1 MGHCSFIDACHRV
14 LSMEAFEQGSAFS
27 VSSKRS
33 RHGFFLMVS
42 KDKQSNLRRTHAMRR
57 GNCMAFSRFMLLLI
71 LLSLCAL
78 PELYNAADFTRQR
91 PNSITPGIRMFL
103 FKEIVKL
110 IDGIPRHL
118 SYYKEMGFITM
129 HLPTGDGR
137 LAEVAILWGELERP
151 WYKEIMCSIF
161 PTVGIQAPAV
171 ALQRNFRKLL
181 AIMMHDIANHL
192 HGSVEVIQGRYTM
205 SYTVAEKNNNV
216 DTVSTGLGD
225 PKTASSNNITNV
237 YNINQFQHDPDWGFY
252 NAPNCD
258 IYKTCRRSAPH
269 GFHQG
274 VLRIGEVLVS
284 TNGEYFAKIQ
294 NDCNFVV
301 YKGDAMKDDTSH
313 PVWDSGTVGA
323 GAGCF
328 VRLQM
333 DGNLVLYDQNFKVI
347 WTYGFYCKRP
357 CWLALAL
364 CLQNNGLLTV
374 ENTDGERMTL
384 WFSKPGFHH

>member
-1 MGHCSFIDACHRV
+1 
-14 LSMEAFEQGSAFS
+14 
-27 VSSKRS
+27 
-33 RHGFFLMVS
+33 
-42 KDKQSNLRRTHAMRR
+42 
-57 GNCMAFSRFMLLLI
+57 MAFSRFMLLLI

-78 PELYNAADFTRQR
+78 PELYNAADFTHQR

-118 SYYKEMGFITM
+118 SYYKEMGFIMM

-205 SYTVAEKNNNV
+205 SYTVAERNNNV
-216 DTVSTGLGD
+216 DTVSTELGD
-225 PKTASSNNITNV
+225 PKIVSSNNITNV

-313 PVWDSGTVGA
+313 PVWDLGTVGA

-333 DGNLVLYDQNFKVI
+333 DGNLVLYDQNFKNVEQKGRRVFPTG
-347 WTYGFYCKRP
+347 WSVFHRASFDFSEVGGAFF
-357 CWLALAL
+357 WL
-364 CLQNNGLLTV
+364 NSKYHY
-374 ENTDGERMTL
+374 
-384 WFSKPGFHH
+384 FSVVSVQHQVSD